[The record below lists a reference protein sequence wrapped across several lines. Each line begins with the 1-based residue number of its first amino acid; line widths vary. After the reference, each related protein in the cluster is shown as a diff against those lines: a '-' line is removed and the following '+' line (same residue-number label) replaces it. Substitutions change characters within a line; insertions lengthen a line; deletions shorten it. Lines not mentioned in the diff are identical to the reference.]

1 MNSFSPASSK
11 RRKSIWPLCVNGHAH
26 LSHSLTSLHPALLL
40 SKVRD
45 LSVGSGEEA
54 KQSAVIWI
62 SYLIIYITLSTCLEP
77 DESSYDTFQP
87 LFERI
92 VEQAELIL
100 KACVDGTLIERK
112 RFSFEMNVIQ
122 PLYFTSLKCH
132 DSTLRHHAISLL
144 KMSGQ
149 EGVWDGE
156 MLGMVAK
163 YVAEHEESQ
172 GCVELGSSKF
182 GHQNRVIHES
192 ALVHGVAL
200 DVLDRTS
207 GKVHIEYCKR
217 SFTSGKNIKAA
228 NSASD
233 CNGYEWVWENKLLE
247 P

>member
-1 MNSFSPASSK
+1 MNSFSSASSK
-11 RRKSIWPLCVNGHAH
+11 SRKSIRPLCVDGHAH

-62 SYLIIYITLSTCLEP
+62 SHLIIYITLSTCLEP
-77 DESSYDTFQP
+77 DESSYDTLQT

-92 VEQAELIL
+92 VE
-100 KACVDGTLIERK
+100 RK
-112 RFSFEMNVIQ
+112 RVSFKMNVIQ
-122 PLYFTSLKCH
+122 PLYFTSLKFH
-132 DSTLRHHAISLL
+132 DSTLRHHAISLF

-182 GHQNRVIHES
+182 GHQNMVIHEP
-192 ALVHGVAL
+192 ARVHGVAL

-207 GKVHIEYCKR
+207 GKVHIEYRKR

-228 NSASD
+228 NSTSD
-233 CNGYEWVWENKLLE
+233 CNGYESVWENKLLE